1 MAKEETGL
9 MVQNKTSA
17 VKTLR
22 TLANAIESGDIRN
35 YNISQSSNGSITV
48 KADSSDGSQ
57 RMIQTQTDMDGYS
70 KISTEHIQKQP
81 LKVRRKTVLKMVKEG
96 LSQVKI
102 AEKTMVSQKTISND
116 IAKLRE
122 QGKLK

>member
-1 MAKEETGL
+1 MLKEETGL
-9 MVQNKTSA
+9 MIQSKTSA

-22 TLANAIESGDIRN
+22 TLASAIESGDISN
-35 YNISQSSNGSITV
+35 YNISQSGDGSITV

-57 RMIQTQTDMDGYS
+57 RMIQTRTDMNGYS
-70 KISTEHIQKQP
+70 KLSTEHIQKQTP
-81 LKVRRKTVLKMVKEG
+81 KARRKTVLQMVEAG
-96 LSQVKI
+96 LSQTDI

-122 QGKLK
+122 KGKL

>member
-9 MVQNKTSA
+9 MVQTKTSA
-17 VKTLR
+17 VNTLR
-22 TLANAIESGDIRN
+22 TLASAIESGDISR
-35 YNISQSSNGSITV
+35 YDISQSSDGSITV

-70 KISTEHIQKQP
+70 KSSTEYIQKQTP
-81 LKVRRKTVLKMVKEG
+81 KVRRKTVRKMTEKG
-96 LSQVKI
+96 LSQTEI

-116 IAKLRE
+116 IAKLRKK
-122 QGKLK
+122 GKL

>member
-9 MVQNKTSA
+9 MVQSKTS
-17 VKTLR
+17 VVSTLR
-22 TLANAIESGDIRN
+22 TLASAIESGDISQ
-35 YNISQSSNGSITV
+35 YNISQSGDGSITV

-57 RMIQTQTDMDGYS
+57 RMIQTKTDMNGYS
-70 KISTEHIQKQP
+70 KVSTEHIQKQTP
-81 LKVRRKTVLKMVKEG
+81 KARRKIVLAMTEDG
-96 LSQVKI
+96 LSQVEI

-122 QGKLK
+122 KGKL